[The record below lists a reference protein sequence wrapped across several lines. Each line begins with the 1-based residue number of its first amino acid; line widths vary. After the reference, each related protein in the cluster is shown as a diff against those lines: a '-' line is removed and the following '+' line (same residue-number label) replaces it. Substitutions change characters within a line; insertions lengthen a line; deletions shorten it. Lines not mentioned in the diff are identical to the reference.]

1 MEQFLQTETLI
12 IELLLVVSLVA
23 VAVRRLRVPYTI
35 ALVVAGLVI
44 TFQQPL
50 SLDLA
55 PTLILSLFLP
65 PLVFEAA
72 LHINLSDFRRNLPAI
87 LVLAVPGVV
96 LTTLIVAGIVS
107 MGASISLPLA
117 LVFGA

>member
-1 MEQFLQTETLI
+1 MEQFLQTEMLV

-35 ALVVAGLVI
+35 ALVVAGLFI
-44 TFQQPL
+44 TFQQRL
-50 SLDLA
+50 QLELA

-72 LHINLSDFRRNLPAI
+72 FHLNLTEFRRNLPAI
-87 LVLAVPGVV
+87 LMLAVPGVV
-96 LTTLIVAGIVS
+96 ITTLIVAGIVS
-107 MGASISLPLA
+107 LGVAIALPLA
-117 LVFGA
+117 L